1 MTLKRDLMVRYLTG
15 AIASMEDALG
25 GSMTMTEDYNIQGRI
40 WMAKLMLREVE
51 GDRFIGM
58 AVLPTT
64 PAKAHKRGPQTSKD
78 AAASLSA
85 KALKTQHLAL
95 LKAYSAAPDGLTNE
109 QLELALGM
117 RAQSVSPRRGELAEA
132 GLVVAVGKRKTTSNR
147 EAEVFAITFAG
158 TKALRDQT

>member
-1 MTLKRDLMVRYLTG
+1 MVRYLTG
-15 AIASMEDALG
+15 AIASLVDSALNSTSPAG
-25 GSMTMTEDYNIQGRI
+25 LAAVEGRI
-40 WMAKLMLREVE
+40 WMAKLMLKEVE

-95 LKAYSAAPDGLTNE
+95 LTAYSAAPDGLTNE
-109 QLELALGM
+109 QVELALGM

-147 EAEVFAITFAG
+147 EAEVFAITLAG
-158 TKALRDQT
+158 TTALRDQT